1 MTKNTTSPPETE
13 KDSPKATPA
22 ASSSSSSSPT
32 VFGPR
37 GQKIPI
43 GRLNEQEKDKEAKTK
58 SMRPDKDLGGP
69 RTPPY
74 K

>member
-22 ASSSSSSSPT
+22 ASSSSSSPT